1 MPLAGR
7 HALSIGVVTVAGQV
21 CFGIFADAE
30 ILPDAEA
37 LGRDLEAAFDE
48 LVA

>member
-7 HALSIGVVTVAGQV
+7 HALSIGIVTVAGQRLLRDH
-21 CFGIFADAE
+21 ADAE